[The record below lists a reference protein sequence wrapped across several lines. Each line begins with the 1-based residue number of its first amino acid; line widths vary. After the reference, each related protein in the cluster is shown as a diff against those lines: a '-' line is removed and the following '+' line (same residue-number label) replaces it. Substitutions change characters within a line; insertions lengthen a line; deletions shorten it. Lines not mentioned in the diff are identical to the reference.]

1 MGKRRNVICASPR
14 HSLLLGGC
22 LRKGGNIK
30 GWKGCVFR
38 VGGGVPSALRK
49 NSVAR
54 WFSSRIQMS
63 ACLSSM
69 RFRVI
74 ARNSG
79 GFVVL
84 GGQTTVAAA
93 ASRRGTDRAAEA
105 PDVAGRA
112 AALLTGDPGQGP
124 RGEGP
129 QRGKFGLGYGQLRP
143 HWSDHLP
150 SSQPW
155 SGSGSHGHS
164 REMVL

>member
-1 MGKRRNVICASPR
+1 
-14 HSLLLGGC
+14 
-22 LRKGGNIK
+22 
-30 GWKGCVFR
+30 
-38 VGGGVPSALRK
+38 
-49 NSVAR
+49 
-54 WFSSRIQMS
+54 
-63 ACLSSM
+63 M

-112 AALLTGDPGQGP
+112 AALLAGDPGQGP

-129 QRGKFGLGYGQLRP
+129 RRGKFGLGYGQLRP
-143 HWSDHLP
+143 H
-150 SSQPW
+150 
-155 SGSGSHGHS
+155 
-164 REMVL
+164 